1 MLKAIALTITL
12 VCSNTVY
19 AQGTR
24 LDFAGIP
31 ANVTAGSLSAAGFSC
46 NVAGRPEA
54 VLCVSEQPGFV
65 EFGVPIYRREVRFM
79 NSAPIYIR
87 AISVPVQD
95 SMTLVQNTIARLGSA
110 FRDKERPRFLDLV
123 DNSHRR
129 FFAIA
134 QHQTL
139 SVSTVP
145 VAHVSGGGSV
155 SMALFFP
162 AAHQ

>member
-1 MLKAIALTITL
+1 MWKRLAVTMVLA
-12 VCSNTVY
+12 CSGAAY
-19 AQGTR
+19 AQATR

-31 ANVTAGSLSAAGFSC
+31 ANVTAGSLAAAGFSC

-54 VLCVSEQPGFV
+54 VVCVSEQPGFA

-79 NSAPIYIR
+79 NSVPIYIR
-87 AISVPVQD
+87 AISAPVQD
-95 SMTLVQNTIARLGSA
+95 SMTLVQNTVARLGSV
-110 FRDKERPRFLDLV
+110 FREKERPRFLDLV
-123 DNSHRR
+123 DNSHRK
-129 FFAIA
+129 FYAIA

-145 VAHVSGGGSV
+145 VAHASGGGSV

>member
-1 MLKAIALTITL
+1 MLRAFAFTLALA
-12 VCSNTVY
+12 CSGGAH
-19 AQGTR
+19 AQATR
-24 LDFAGIP
+24 LDFAGVP
-31 ANVTAGSLSAAGFSC
+31 ANATAGSLAASGFSC

-65 EFGVPIYRREVRFM
+65 EYGVPIYRREVRFM
-79 NSAPIYIR
+79 SSVPIYIR
-87 AISVPVQD
+87 AVSVPVQD
-95 SMTLVQNTIARLGSA
+95 SMTLVQNTVARVGSI
-110 FRDKERPRFLDLV
+110 FREKERPRFLDMV
-123 DNSHRR
+123 DNSQRK
-129 FFAIA
+129 FFAVA

-145 VAHVSGGGSV
+145 VGHVSGGGSV